1 MVIPDYKKYLAG
13 ERLPHI
19 WCAGCGNGI
28 ILKALLIVLAELNF
42 KSEEILLATG
52 IGCASRAGDY
62 ISFQRFQGTHGRTLA
77 FVTGLKI
84 ARPNLRVICLIG
96 DGDCAAIGI
105 GHLIHAARR
114 NLDVAV
120 LVANNLN
127 YGMTGGQFSPLTP
140 TKSLTSTSRA
150 GKLGAT
156 LDICRLVEVAGANYV
171 ARTSVFYHGELRKFI
186 REAISKTGFS
196 LVEIL
201 TPCPTYYGRYNKI
214 GGPGEMLIWFR
225 DKTVP
230 LNKYLQINPEE
241 QKEYIWR
248 AKLGER
254 DAPDFYTRCKNG
266 GGPDD

>member
-19 WCAGCGNGI
+19 WCAGCGNGA

-42 KSEEILLATG
+42 KHEEILLATG
-52 IGCASRAGDY
+52 IGCICRAGDY
-62 ISFQRFQGTHGRTLA
+62 VSFQRFQGTHGRTLA

-84 ARPNLRVICLIG
+84 ARPDLKVFCLIG
-96 DGDCAAIGI
+96 DGDCAAIGM

-140 TKSLTSTSRA
+140 SKSLTSTSRT
-150 GKLGAT
+150 GKT
-156 LDICRLVEVAGANYV
+156 ETPLDICRLAEAAGANYV
-171 ARTSVFYHGELRKFI
+171 ARTSVFHHGELRKFI
-186 REAISKTGFS
+186 REAISKKGFS

-214 GGPGEMLIWFR
+214 GGPGEMLTWFR

-230 LNKYLQINPEE
+230 LNKYLQMNPEE
-241 QKEYIWR
+241 QKDYFWR
-248 AKLGER
+248 GKLVER
-254 DAPDFYTRCKNG
+254 DTLDFYTQGEKMKR
-266 GGPDD
+266 PDD